1 MSVDPFTSEPR
12 HEHSDCDMLH
22 DEIGCINQGL
32 VPGGLSA
39 TVPVTN
45 RTPSRQSDQ
54 LVSDLNINGV
64 TTGGILSEESNIDID
79 NSSRKSL
86 KTVIAKKMAFVTFFF
101 VVAFSLKDVHLL
113 HATDNLVLAM
123 ECGVSMFI
131 STYFR
136 LRGKEEHKIL
146 DCKGTDVPKISCS
159 YILDVRQPACFDPL
173 SYIRELSLPT
183 IVPALELCT
192 EVHGYNHELLM
203 LWVSCFTYA
212 RTGLI
217 TRRSVD

>member
-22 DEIGCINQGL
+22 DEIGCVNQGL

-39 TVPVTN
+39 TVPVTT
-45 RTPSRQSDQ
+45 RAPSRQSDQ

-86 KTVIAKKMAFVTFFF
+86 KTVIAVIAKKMAFVTFFF

-146 DCKGTDVPKISCS
+146 DCKGT
-159 YILDVRQPACFDPL
+159 ACFDPL

-192 EVHGYNHELLM
+192 EAHGYNHKLLM

-212 RTGLI
+212 RIGLI